1 MATQPGLDTYRD
13 ALGSAFHLKADIDVA
28 DEVLVALPAQKAA
41 LGDVGMT
48 RLTEEVARLLDGA
61 PRSIGLLPDL
71 GTFHAV
77 FRIEATDGGVFYA
90 RTNLPAVPWPA
101 LDFAV
106 DEWISATLGR
116 RGLPV
121 PAVRHVDL
129 SRTRLPFDLE
139 IVEAAA
145 GESLTPGPATAPA
158 LEALGAS
165 VARLHTFGCRRFGLL
180 DPASL
185 DSERPPAGV
194 HPTWSDYLLLNLD
207 DHVAACHATGALTSA
222 EAAATRAA
230 FVEAEVLLAAAPSV
244 LLHGDLS
251 NRNVLV
257 ERGRIGTLLDWE
269 DSLAG
274 DPVFDIA
281 GWGTLRRQSPASRHL
296 PRRLPN
302 GRDATDRFRA
312 AVLALLPPHH
322 AGQDRPPATLRLRAH
337 GPYSGGYAPAACPRG
352 LERALRE
359 GLMRCGFF

>member
-281 GWGTLRRQSPASRHL
+281 GWGSFVGNHQRRDIFLEGYR
-296 PRRLPN
+296 
-302 GRDATDRFRA
+302 T
-312 AVLALLPPHH
+312 V
-322 AGQDRPPATLRLRAH
+322 ATLPTDFELRYWLYYLRIMLAKTVH
-337 GPYSGGYAPAACPRG
+337 RRRFGYAPTDHIPAATRLRPA
-352 LERALRE
+352 LEALSE
-359 GLMRCGFF
+359 HFEKG